1 LSRIRFAALFAT
13 VAALAVV
20 LAACGGGGG
29 SSDEDPQS
37 VIDNATLAGVESGN
51 IDLQLG
57 IKSTGDEGGNFKLS
71 LSGPFQA
78 GPKGQ
83 LPQLGFDVKANG
95 DVGGEA
101 IDFDG
106 GLTLLSDRAFVGYKG
121 TEYEVDPTTFG
132 FVKSAFEQA
141 QQQGGE
147 SAEGE
152 AAGCQEA
159 ASDLEVKQFVDNLE
173 NEGSAD
179 VDGTETTKVSGDLDV
194 EGAINAIIELTK
206 NPACSSQLE
215 AAGPLPLGELEE
227 AKSEITSAVKK
238 AHADV
243 YVGDDNIVR
252 KLAAELTVEP
262 KGGDEK
268 VEIEFEISLGEV
280 NEEQEISAPANAK
293 PLEGLFQELG
303 VNPLELLEAASG
315 EGGGLGSVLEGLSGG
330 EESGSS
336 GGSGGS
342 SGGGSSQQEYVECL
356 QEAETPTDLQ
366 KCASLLE

>member
-1 LSRIRFAALFAT
+1 LSRIRIAALFAT
-13 VAALAVV
+13 LAALAVV
-20 LAACGGGGG
+20 FAACGGGGD

-37 VIDNATLAGVESGN
+37 VLDNATLAGVESGT

-57 IKSTGDEGGNFKLS
+57 IKSTGAEGGDVKAS

-78 GPKGQ
+78 GEKGE
-83 LPQLGFDVKANG
+83 LPELDLAVKANG

-101 IDFDG
+101 IDFKG

-121 TEYEVDPTTFG
+121 NEYEVDPTTFG
-132 FVKSAFEQA
+132 FVKSGFEQA
-141 QQQGGE
+141 QQQGGQQGG
-147 SAEGE
+147 STA
-152 AAGCQEA
+152 CQEA
-159 ASDLEVKQFVDNLE
+159 AAGLEVAQFVDNLK

-179 VDGTETTKVSGDLDV
+179 VDGTDTTKVSGDLDV
-194 EGAINAIIELTK
+194 GSAIDAIIKLTK
-206 NPACSSQLE
+206 NPACSSQIE
-215 AAGPLPLGELEE
+215 AAGPLPLDELEK
-227 AKSEITSAVKK
+227 AKSEVSGAVKK

-243 YVGDDNIVR
+243 YVGDDEIIR

-268 VEIEFEISLGEV
+268 VEVDFEITLGEV

-303 VNPLELLEAASG
+303 VNPLELLEAGSSG
-315 EGGGLGSVLEGLSGG
+315 DIGEIIEGLSGG
-330 EESGSS
+330 DEG
-336 GGSGGS
+336 GGSPAE

-356 QEAETPTDLQ
+356 QESETPTDLQ
-366 KCASLLE
+366 KCTSLLE